1 MIIYTLGF
9 TQKSAQKFF
18 ETIKKHQIEL
28 LIDVRLNNNSQL
40 ASFTK
45 GRDLPYFL
53 KELCDCAYIHEVAFA
68 PTKEILDNY
77 KKDRISWEE
86 YEISF
91 NLLEEKR
98 KVYEIFRKKYSS
110 FDKVLLLCSEPQA
123 NNCHRRLVA
132 EHIKEKL
139 SDLNIEIR
147 HLL

>member
-68 PTKEILDNY
+68 PTK
-77 KKDRISWEE
+77 
-86 YEISF
+86 
-91 NLLEEKR
+91 
-98 KVYEIFRKKYSS
+98 
-110 FDKVLLLCSEPQA
+110 
-123 NNCHRRLVA
+123 
-132 EHIKEKL
+132 
-139 SDLNIEIR
+139 
-147 HLL
+147 

>member
-9 TQKSAQKFF
+9 TQKTAEKFF

-28 LIDVRLNNNSQL
+28 LVDVRLNNNSQL
-40 ASFTK
+40 AGFTK

-53 KELCDCAYIHEVAFA
+53 KKLCDCAYIHEVAFA
-68 PTKEILDNY
+68 PTKEILDGY
-77 KKDRISWEE
+77 KKEKISWEQ

-91 NLLEEKR
+91 NLLQEKR
-98 KVYEIFRKKYSS
+98 KVDVIFKKKYSNY
-110 FDKVLLLCSEPQA
+110 KNILLLCSESQP

-132 EHIKEKL
+132 EFVKNKL
-139 SDLNIEIR
+139 NDLNIEVR